1 MSPDDDDF
9 LRIMSNATFYQGVTL
24 PSGKFLTHEEHEA
37 LKAIRRGKSSG
48 EVELDAT
55 LKAISDEIE
64 ELKKY
69 TGLSRR
75 EEAAAKSSQPQH
87 KYNYDPYARRI
98 GDMKRGDVGWTV
110 PWAFDSTIGRLR
122 PHFTLESS
130 PGGTATMH
138 IECQRDGLFLIQDIE
153 DRMIRGLVR
162 LSNCSC
168 CKKAPTRIPRPK
180 KPVDPLLL
188 ENWLEKPEGWPGWS
202 DSGGPVIR
210 RGGSVVRMGKN
221 GAWTLRDG
229 KWVDDDKI
237 PLESPPRPSE
247 EQAKREA
254 KKMAKKKAEWE
265 AEKAKAE
272 ADKIAQDLLDKAKPP
287 AWDPLGVAPFAWDL
301 PEPGPAPVPRPSG
314 AKRVTTF
321 VRDEGFAVN
330 IYAVLVLLYFSLTIL
345 SLATSAWLA
354 AGIDVFIMIMW
365 MYNVRMGHK
374 RAVVRKQSRDG

>member
-1 MSPDDDDF
+1 MSLDDEF

-24 PSGKFLTHEEHEA
+24 PSGKFLSYKEHEA
-37 LKAIRRGKSSG
+37 LKKGPTDGNGDPLVISSAQT
-48 EVELDAT
+48 ELDAT

-69 TGLSRR
+69 TGLSRKKAEKATAPR
-75 EEAAAKSSQPQH
+75 HIE
-87 KYNYDPYARRI
+87 
-98 GDMKRGDVGWTV
+98 DMKRGDVGWAV

-122 PHFTLESS
+122 PHFPLTS
-130 PGGTATMH
+130 PGGTVTMQ

-330 IYAVLVLLYFSLTIL
+330 IYAVLVLLYFSLTIF

>member
-1 MSPDDDDF
+1 MSLDDEF
-9 LRIMSNATFYQGVTL
+9 LRVMRNATFYQGVTL
-24 PSGKFLTHEEHEA
+24 PSGKFLSYEEHEA
-37 LKAIRRGKSSG
+37 LKGIRLGKSSG

-75 EEAAAKSSQPQH
+75 GEAAAP
-87 KYNYDPYARRI
+87 DPHARRI
-98 GDMKRGDVGWTV
+98 EDMKRGDVGWAP

-130 PGGTATMH
+130 PGGTVTMQ
-138 IECQRDGLFLIQDIE
+138 IECRRDGLFLIHDNE
-153 DRMIRGLVR
+153 DRMFRGLVR
-162 LSNCSC
+162 LSDCS

-180 KPVDPLLL
+180 KPVDPLAQLTYRDL
-188 ENWLEKPEGWPGWS
+188 TEFLEKPEGWPGWS
-202 DSGGPVIR
+202 DPRPRSYRQLGD
-210 RGGSVVRMGKN
+210 
-221 GAWTLRDG
+221 GAWTL
-229 KWVDDDKI
+229 VDADKI

-247 EQAKREA
+247 EQAK
-254 KKMAKKKAEWE
+254 KMAKKKAEWE
-265 AEKAKAE
+265 AEKAADKAKTE